1 MKNLYRA
8 ALIIVT
14 LIFCINSGITTSLA
28 EKANKEV
35 RVGFYNFAPLTIID
49 NNNQAQGMFVDLLN
63 KVAEEERWDITYVP
77 GTFPKCIERL
87 NNDEIDLLIAV
98 GYSDERAEI
107 YDFTKETVFLEW
119 GLIYTPE
126 STDIQTI
133 LDLDGKRV
141 AILNDS
147 LVGTEFIKLV
157 DSFGLHVTTVEKEE
171 YADVFSAI
179 ANHEVDAGI
188 NGNLTG
194 LTLEGNYA
202 VKRSTIMFAP
212 TKIKYAVK
220 KSHNTDLIA
229 AIDRNISIWK
239 NDDKSFYYS
248 TYEKWVGLTGSK
260 EIPTWAYSLAI
271 GLLIIMLVLFIF
283 NRVLRHRI
291 KAKTLELT
299 DANNNILEMLAAI
312 KESES
317 RYRILFDNESDPS
330 FVLDKKTGAILEA
343 NNAACRTY
351 GYEVDEFLKM
361 KNTDVSVEPE
371 LTRQAMKELKEGIT
385 TIPIRYHKTKDGKI
399 FPVEITANVI
409 RLKESEV
416 MIVSIRDITER
427 MQAERKLKEDESRFR
442 EVLQSLH
449 AGVVVHAQ
457 DSTIVDCN
465 ERAEELLGL
474 SREQLLGKAAI
485 DPRWMFQREDETQLP
500 LEEFPV
506 VLVLDSKKPIKDK
519 ILGIY
524 KPDTDTTNWVTVNGT
539 PIYNHTGEIAE
550 VIISFI
556 DITDRITAEKLQNKQ
571 LKDLL
576 ESQRIAH
583 IGTWRLTLATNEV
596 IWSEELYKMYNFD
609 PLLPVPPYTEHMKL
623 FTAESWDKLSAF
635 LEETRRSGI
644 PYELE
649 LETVTNDGSN
659 GWMWVRGEAEK
670 DSEGNIISLWGAAQ
684 DITVRKKNENQ
695 IIYMGYHDQ
704 LTGLYNRRFYEEE
717 LKRLD
722 TMRNLPLTIAMADV
736 NGLKLI
742 NDSFGHAIGD
752 EVLRKSANLI
762 TKCCRADDIVARLG
776 GDEFVIIFPKTDSV
790 SAEAV
795 IARIKEMEANEKM
808 DSINISISFGHE
820 TKYKIE
826 ENIHNIIKTTEDH
839 MYKNKLYES
848 ASIRSKTID
857 LIMNTLYEKNN
868 REMLHSKRVSRLC
881 EMIAIKMNFD
891 KNDINQMSIAG
902 LMHDIGKIGVDEKI
916 LNKTDKLNNEE
927 WIKMK
932 RHPEIGYR
940 ILSSVNEFS
949 ELAEYVLEHQEKWDG
964 TGYPRNLKGE
974 EISINARIIAIAD
987 AYDAMTTE
995 RTYSH
1000 ALTEEEAIEEIKK
1013 CSGTQFDPE
1022 IVNTFIENVL
1032 LYGKNSEQ

>member
-1 MKNLYRA
+1 
-8 ALIIVT
+8 
-14 LIFCINSGITTSLA
+14 
-28 EKANKEV
+28 
-35 RVGFYNFAPLTIID
+35 
-49 NNNQAQGMFVDLLN
+49 
-63 KVAEEERWDITYVP
+63 
-77 GTFPKCIERL
+77 
-87 NNDEIDLLIAV
+87 
-98 GYSDERAEI
+98 
-107 YDFTKETVFLEW
+107 
-119 GLIYTPE
+119 
-126 STDIQTI
+126 
-133 LDLDGKRV
+133 
-141 AILNDS
+141 
-147 LVGTEFIKLV
+147 
-157 DSFGLHVTTVEKEE
+157 
-171 YADVFSAI
+171 
-179 ANHEVDAGI
+179 
-188 NGNLTG
+188 
-194 LTLEGNYA
+194 
-202 VKRSTIMFAP
+202 
-212 TKIKYAVK
+212 
-220 KSHNTDLIA
+220 
-229 AIDRNISIWK
+229 
-239 NDDKSFYYS
+239 
-248 TYEKWVGLTGSK
+248 
-260 EIPTWAYSLAI
+260 
-271 GLLIIMLVLFIF
+271 
-283 NRVLRHRI
+283 
-291 KAKTLELT
+291 
-299 DANNNILEMLAAI
+299 
-312 KESES
+312 
-317 RYRILFDNESDPS
+317 
-330 FVLDKKTGAILEA
+330 
-343 NNAACRTY
+343 
-351 GYEVDEFLKM
+351 
-361 KNTDVSVEPE
+361 
-371 LTRQAMKELKEGIT
+371 
-385 TIPIRYHKTKDGKI
+385 
-399 FPVEITANVI
+399 
-409 RLKESEV
+409 
-416 MIVSIRDITER
+416 
-427 MQAERKLKEDESRFR
+427 
-442 EVLQSLH
+442 
-449 AGVVVHAQ
+449 
-457 DSTIVDCN
+457 
-465 ERAEELLGL
+465 
-474 SREQLLGKAAI
+474 
-485 DPRWMFQREDETQLP
+485 MFQREDETQLP

-539 PIYNHTGEIAE
+539 PIYNHTGGIAE

-556 DITDRITAEKLQNKQ
+556 DITDRKTAEKLQNKQ

-623 FTAESWDKLSAF
+623 FTAESWDKLSAS